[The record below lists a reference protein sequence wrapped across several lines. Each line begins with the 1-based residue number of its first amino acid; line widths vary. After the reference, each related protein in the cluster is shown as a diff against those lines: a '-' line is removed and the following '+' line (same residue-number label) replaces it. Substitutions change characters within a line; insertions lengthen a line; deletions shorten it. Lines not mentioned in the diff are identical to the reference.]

1 MSYCPLSAPVLV
13 KDRTLNFRLVLLGS
27 EFKAVH
33 GHTIVPQ
40 NSGSL
45 GNWVR
50 MQRVDAKKFKDG
62 KKSAMTAEKILK
74 LTQLDFCFDASAR
87 FNGSYKNL

>member
-1 MSYCPLSAPVLV
+1 VFKAGKSPKQPQV
-13 KDRTLNFRLVLLGS
+13 KLTWDERFQELAD
-27 EFKAVH
+27 FKAVH

-87 FNGSYKNL
+87 FNGSDKNL